1 MARIAGNAHLK
12 IDGRNYTVS
21 VEDGFQIKIQDV
33 KRETKMGSDGT
44 VHYSEMSVPSTFSG
58 NILTTPGLDAEAL
71 VDVTGAT
78 VQIQLANGHTAL
90 FRNAMFTGEPTIDT
104 KNGTMAIEFAGRGE
118 WI

>member
-44 VHYSEMSVPSTFSG
+44 VHHTEMSVPSTVSG
-58 NILTTPGLDAEAL
+58 SMLTTPVL
-71 VDVTGAT
+71 
-78 VQIQLANGHTAL
+78 
-90 FRNAMFTGEPTIDT
+90 DT

-118 WI
+118 LI

>member
-44 VHYSEMSVPSTFSG
+44 VHYSEMSVPSTGG
-58 NILTTPGLDAEAL
+58 NEILNDLIK
-71 VDVTGAT
+71 DV
-78 VQIQLANGHTAL
+78 I
-90 FRNAMFTGEPTIDT
+90 
-104 KNGTMAIEFAGRGE
+104 
-118 WI
+118 